1 MYHFEVYIAISR
13 RFSQVHTPI
22 QRHTVASYPTSTKN
36 AENLQIIA
44 TVMVNIVRSC
54 SLAEPSTELI
64 CLLVAMLCYR
74 HNDSF
79 TLWNREG

>member
-22 QRHTVASYPTSTKN
+22 QRHTVASYPTSLTTTKN
-36 AENLQIIA
+36 VENLQIIA
-44 TVMVNIVRSC
+44 TVMGNIVRSC

-64 CLLVAMLCYR
+64 CLLVAM
-74 HNDSF
+74 H
-79 TLWNREG
+79 